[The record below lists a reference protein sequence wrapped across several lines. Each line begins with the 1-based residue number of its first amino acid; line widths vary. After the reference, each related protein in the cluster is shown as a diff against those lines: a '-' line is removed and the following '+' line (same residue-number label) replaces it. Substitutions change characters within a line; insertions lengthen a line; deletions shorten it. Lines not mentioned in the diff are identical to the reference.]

1 MAGSPKKRARREA
14 AAAARAAL
22 PEFPERSK
30 PLEEMGPAEKQE
42 YVEQLRQRVRAEL
55 KVFKQGR
62 RETDLRAGKVR
73 PKNRAELEIFASDL
87 LNRRVDDDEDPDA

>member
-22 PEFPERSK
+22 PEFPERTK
-30 PLEEMGPAEKQE
+30 PLEEMTPAEQQE
-42 YVEQLRQRVRAEL
+42 HVEQLRQRVRAEL

-62 RETDLRAGKVR
+62 RETDLRAGKAR
-73 PKNRAELEIFASDL
+73 PRNFAEIEIFAADL
-87 LNRRVDDDEDPDA
+87 LNRRVDDDKNPDA

>member
-22 PEFPERSK
+22 PEFPERAK
-30 PLEEMGPAEKQE
+30 PVEEMAPAERQE
-42 YVEQLRQRVRAEL
+42 YVEQLRERVRAEL

-62 RETDLRAGKVR
+62 RGADLRAGKVR
-73 PKNRAELEIFASDL
+73 PRNMAEIEIFASDL